1 MVTLMELELWL
12 IWLLYSLAGFDFDSD
27 SDDSVADQPKKKK
40 RIRTNRRLHP
50 FPRIVKRDIRR
61 MYPAMLANV
70 MNSGD
75 LSLLSDFLVEFAVKK
90 CRYTDYFP
98 GSDTVNLSWNRSF
111 EGVPAVM
118 KYFASYWTPAA
129 QALIPDFNVKVRW
142 AAVKQFLN
150 KEHSEL
156 TCGLTFSATPIFD
169 VDALLA
175 TVTPRSK
182 RAMRAS
188 SDERGGLFKRRKAP
202 LDAPTRRYEHKQTLY
217 LTPDVDDEPEEGSSA
232 FPLLSTESGLQLV
245 KTAQALFQSNASS
258 KSIGE
263 DQKGGAALSGLLS
276 FLTSPTTTISYDGM
290 VTFRL
295 DEKCRIRSLEFGP
308 EMQRSSTSTTFL
320 AVNPTAPA
328 FIGSSSP
335 STCFES
341 TSTAFST
348 DSFGSS
354 SPSSEIYDSLDQ
366 DYLQMWDGLLDQSFV
381 SHIPV

>member
-1 MVTLMELELWL
+1 
-12 IWLLYSLAGFDFDSD
+12 
-27 SDDSVADQPKKKK
+27 
-40 RIRTNRRLHP
+40 
-50 FPRIVKRDIRR
+50 

-98 GSDTVNLSWNRSF
+98 GSEAVNLSWNRSF
-111 EGVPAVM
+111 EGVSAVM
-118 KYFASYWTPAA
+118 QYFASYWTPTA

-169 VDALLA
+169 VEALLA
-175 TVTPRSK
+175 TVTPRAK
-182 RAMRAS
+182 RVMRTD
-188 SDERGGLFKRRKAP
+188 SDCGGLFSKRRKAP
-202 LDAPTRRYEHKQTLY
+202 LSAPTRRYEHKQTLY
-217 LTPDVDDEPEEGSSA
+217 LTPDVDDEQDEGPSA
-232 FPLLSTESGLQLV
+232 VPLLSTESGAQLMRMAQLLLQ
-245 KTAQALFQSNASS
+245 TNATPKS
-258 KSIGE
+258 KG
-263 DQKGGAALSGLLS
+263 DGQKAGTPLSGLLS
-276 FLTSPTTTISYDGM
+276 LLASPTTRISYDGM

-308 EMQRSSTSTTFL
+308 EMQRSSVSSAFL
-320 AVNPTAPA
+320 TVDPTAQV
-328 FIGSSSP
+328 FMDSSS
-335 STCFES
+335 SSSCFET
-341 TSTAFST
+341 TSTAF
-348 DSFGSS
+348 DSFASS

-366 DYLQMWDGLLDQSFV
+366 EYLQMWDGLLDQSFV